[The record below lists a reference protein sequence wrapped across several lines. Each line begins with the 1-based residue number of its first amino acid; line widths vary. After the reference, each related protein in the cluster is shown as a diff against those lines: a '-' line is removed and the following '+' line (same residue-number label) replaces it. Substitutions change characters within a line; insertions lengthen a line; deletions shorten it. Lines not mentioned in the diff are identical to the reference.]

1 MIWIRIWMCDSY
13 HDWNSN
19 WSNILAPD
27 MLTDLVIWSWWV
39 CDPQWQLCIAFW
51 YPDYVTNLFLMIL
64 WCTMTAKYCILISQL
79 CDQSTAF
86 WYPNYLTN
94 VLHSDVLTIWSK
106 YRILI
111 SRLCD
116 QSTAFWYPDY
126 LSKLFLISLWPTT
139 TLMYYPSVSSDVP
152 PYPWRPFYAAT
163 PKSEG
168 PISVISL

>member
-1 MIWIRIWMCDSY
+1 MTWIRIWMCDSY

-64 WCTMTAKYCILISQL
+64 WCTMTAKYCILISWL
-79 CDQSTAF
+79 CDRSTAF

-94 VLHSDVLTIWSK
+94 VLHSDVPTIWSK

-126 LSKLFLISLWPTT
+126 VTKVLHSDILTILVICSWSVCDPQPHWCT
-139 TLMYYPSVSSDVP
+139 TLLTM
-152 PYPWRPFYAAT
+152 RPT
-163 PKSEG
+163 G
-168 PISVISL
+168 